1 MEWKGVE
8 VRVARMRERKEV
20 MVVWM
25 ERIRRI
31 PDY

>member
-8 VRVARMRERKEV
+8 FRVARRRGRKEV
-20 MVVWM
+20 MVLWM

-31 PDY
+31 PDC